1 VGAGNAYNV
10 ADMAC
15 RRRPKK
21 YESPQSTPVAVA
33 QPHALEAVAHRT
45 PTRINSFRYFVQE
58 LVALPDP
65 SKRAWRKKQL
75 EKIIRRIRE
84 NAVGRADYSAGDFVK
99 DVKCACAREAVPLVT
114 SASRRA

>member
-1 VGAGNAYNV
+1 MGAGNAYNV

-21 YESPQSTPVAVA
+21 YESPQSMPVAA
-33 QPHALEAVAHRT
+33 GQPHALEAVAHRM